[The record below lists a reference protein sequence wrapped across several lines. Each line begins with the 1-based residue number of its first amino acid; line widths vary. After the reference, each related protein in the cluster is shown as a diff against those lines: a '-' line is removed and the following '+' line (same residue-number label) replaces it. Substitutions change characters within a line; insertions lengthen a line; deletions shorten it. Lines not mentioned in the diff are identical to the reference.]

1 MKNFKKNIQLQQQQP
16 ENGTEVK
23 VADDM
28 NNFFTQDILRDRI
41 KAIEKKFSEIKTN
54 FHKNLS
60 SIS

>member
-1 MKNFKKNIQLQQQQP
+1 MKNFKKNIPLQQQS
-16 ENGTEVK
+16 ERGTEIK

-28 NNFFTQDILRDRI
+28 NSFFTQDILKDRI